1 MTVVFLPDNTEFN
14 PYQANLSEAMERE
27 VVFGSGGRY
36 LPILN
41 PILATEDV
49 SVVHFHWLDLYIFS
63 ESKLKT
69 AAAVVLTVFQLLVIR
84 AKGIPMVWTV
94 HNVISHESP
103 HPRLERWFKR
113 GFIRFGFCTHLFVHC
128 EDAADRVLEEYAL
141 PESIRERV
149 TVIPHGHYLDNY
161 KNEISRDEAREQ
173 LGFDADEL
181 VFLFFGQIKP
191 YKGVFDLLDEFKSI
205 DHPEYR
211 LLIAGNPGT
220 SLVRHEIKERA
231 AEDDRVRHIL
241 KFIPDN
247 EIQRYMN
254 AADTLVLPYTEI
266 STSGSAILTM
276 SFGKPM
282 VVPRIGCIPET
293 VGNEGALLY
302 PADDDE
308 GLRNALL
315 EAKHRDL
322 LSMGAHNAELVRRYG
337 WSDIADR
344 TTRVYAQVTEST
356 AKSRV
361 APA

>member
-14 PYQANLSEAMERE
+14 PYQVNLSEALDRE

-41 PILATEDV
+41 PVLATEEV

-63 ESKLKT
+63 DSRPKT

-84 AKGIPMVWTV
+84 ARGIPMVWTV

-103 HPRLERWFKR
+103 YPRLERWFKR
-113 GFIRFGFCTHLFVHC
+113 GFVRLGFCTHLFVHC

-141 PESIRERV
+141 PESVRERV

-161 KNEISRDEAREQ
+161 ENEISRDDARAR
-173 LGFDADEL
+173 LGFGADEL

-191 YKGVFDLLDEFKSI
+191 YKGIFDLLDVFGSI
-205 DHPEYR
+205 ERPEYR
-211 LLIAGNPGT
+211 LLIAGNPVT
-220 SLVRHEIKERA
+220 APVRRAIEERA
-231 AEDDRVRHIL
+231 TGDDRVRHVL
-241 KFIPDN
+241 EFIPDD

-254 AADTLVLPYTEI
+254 AADVLVLPYTEI
-266 STSGSAILTM
+266 STSGSAILAM

-282 VVPRIGCIPET
+282 IVPRIGCIPET
-293 VGNEGALLY
+293 VDEEGTLLY
-302 PADDDE
+302 PADADD

-322 LSMGAHNAELVRRYG
+322 PSMGAHNAELVRRYD

-344 TTRVYAQVTEST
+344 TARVYSQVTESAT
-356 AKSRV
+356 VSRV
-361 APA
+361 ALA